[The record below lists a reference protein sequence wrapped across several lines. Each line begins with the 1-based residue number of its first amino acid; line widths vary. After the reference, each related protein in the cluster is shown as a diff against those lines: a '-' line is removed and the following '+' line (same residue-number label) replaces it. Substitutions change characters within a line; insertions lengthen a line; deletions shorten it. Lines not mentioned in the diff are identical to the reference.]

1 MPELII
7 PSLVIPLWPAPA
19 NVKAVS
25 TTRLG
30 GYSVSPFDS
39 LNLGNHVG
47 DIPAS
52 VSLNRQWLQQH
63 AQMPA
68 EPYWLNQV
76 HSADV
81 VVLPATETLP
91 AADAAFTRRPQQICT
106 VMTADCLPV
115 LFCDRQGTQV
125 AAAHAGWRGLCD
137 GVLENTLQHFTNV
150 KHVMAWLGPAI
161 SQQAFEV
168 GDEVRSAFVQ
178 RQATAAQAF
187 IPGKTTGK
195 WLADLYLLA
204 RLRLMA
210 AGVTAIYGGEYCTFR
225 QSQQF
230 FSYRRDGQT
239 GRMASSIWLE

>member
-1 MPELII
+1 MVWIMSELII
-7 PSLVIPLWPAPA
+7 PQWPAPA

-30 GYSVSPFDS
+30 GYSVPPFDS

-47 DIPAS
+47 DMPAV
-52 VSLNRQWLQQH
+52 VSRNRQWLQQQ
-63 AQMPA
+63 AQMST
-68 EPYWLNQV
+68 EPFWLNQV
-76 HSADV
+76 HSADA
-81 VVLPATETLP
+81 VVLPAMENLP
-91 AADAAFTRRPQQICT
+91 AADAAFTRQQQQICT

-137 GVLENTLQHFTNV
+137 GVLENTLQHFTDAGQ
-150 KHVMAWLGPAI
+150 VMVWLGPAI

-168 GDEVRSAFVQ
+168 GDEVRGAFVQ
-178 RQATAAQAF
+178 QQPAAAKAF
-187 IPGKTTGK
+187 IPGTLPGK

-204 RLRLMA
+204 RLRLIA
-210 AGVTAIYGGEYCTFR
+210 AGVAAIYGGEHCTFR
-225 QSQQF
+225 QAEQF

-239 GRMASSIWLE
+239 GRMASCIWLE